1 MNKSKREGGRTSLGQ
16 ETDYCFVARKTRPSS
31 PMTLP
36 LHFLDSPIFSTPSN
50 RASEPSPL
58 AWKRRD
64 SDTTGR
70 PAPVPRVAIAKSW
83 FSTFAFLPRRFQN
96 LQNTV
101 EDVFVRRRETG
112 FSIKNKKTISIEFR
126 HFQNVYSSTIK
137 RGFLFIYKHLCLMS
151 VL

>member
-1 MNKSKREGGRTSLGQ
+1 
-16 ETDYCFVARKTRPSS
+16 
-31 PMTLP
+31 MTLP
-36 LHFLDSPIFSTPSN
+36 RLFPQIIRNKRERWEQDWQFRKRQCRGPRCVVVRGRYSPRFWTPLN

-112 FSIKNKKTISIEFR
+112 FSIKNKKTIDHSQHNRTLNRAWTKECWCSPILLY
-126 HFQNVYSSTIK
+126 V
-137 RGFLFIYKHLCLMS
+137 
-151 VL
+151 